1 MNQNDFDFAPRGNRR
16 VQYQQPVQQ
25 PAYYNQIQPQP
36 AQPVQSSQGY
46 APNPGGFAP
55 RANAPQV
62 NPFSTVNMGEGSQ
75 EFRNAFQDNLNKF
88 NEMNARVKEGISED
102 DAVANVEKMTEL
114 VNMIEGNT
122 ESTATN
128 GYDNINKLYNAISH
142 VSGSIRHPEDWLPAG
157 MENKLDLMKRNGA
170 VVADLLDKFA
180 QQIKTLAVK

>member
-25 PAYYNQIQPQP
+25 PAYYNQIPPQP

-55 RANAPQV
+55 RANPGY
-62 NPFSTVNMGEGSQ
+62 FTTVNMGDGSQ
-75 EFRNAFQDNLNKF
+75 EFRNAYQENLQKF
-88 NEMNARVKEGISED
+88 NEANARAKEGISED

-114 VNMIEGNT
+114 VNMIEGDT

-157 MENKLDLMKRNGA
+157 RESKLDLMKRNGA

>member
-25 PAYYNQIQPQP
+25 PAYYNQIPPQP

-55 RANAPQV
+55 RAHPGY
-62 NPFSTVNMGEGSQ
+62 FTTVNMGDGSQ
-75 EFRNAFQDNLNKF
+75 EFRNAYQENLQKF
-88 NEMNARVKEGISED
+88 NEANARAKEGISED
-102 DAVANVEKMTEL
+102 DAVANVEKMTEI
-114 VNMIEGNT
+114 VNMIEGDT

-142 VSGSIRHPEDWLPAG
+142 VSGSIRHPEDWLPVG
-157 MENKLDLMKRNGA
+157 RESKLDLMKRNGA

-180 QQIKTLAVK
+180 QHIKTLAVK